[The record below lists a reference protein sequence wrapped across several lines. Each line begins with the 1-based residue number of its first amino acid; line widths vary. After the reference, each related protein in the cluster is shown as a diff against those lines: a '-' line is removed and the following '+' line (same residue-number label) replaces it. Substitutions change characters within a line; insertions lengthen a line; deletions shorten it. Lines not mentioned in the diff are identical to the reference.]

1 MSSGVSGAG
10 GADGKGPAGAGASSG
25 ASPAGAA
32 AGADR
37 ATDARDRGDVT
48 AAADAVDR
56 EAVAREAA
64 TVAGVDPDR
73 GLGRDG
79 FELAE
84 ATEPGVGVSAV
95 AGASP
100 VAGASATADVAA
112 AGAVAPATSAA
123 PPENPAAF
131 LADPSLDRAAL
142 DARLGAMETP
152 AVTGLLDAIDTPELG
167 FGDRLT
173 ADGRAALSADLDR
186 RFTEASRAGDF
197 ANPELAEL
205 SREAFRHRVE
215 PYSGRSW
222 RELASVELARD
233 PRPEAADTRAVLAE
247 TRNLVSHHV
256 GGGMPP
262 HEMTNG
268 QLLAAVRDNP
278 RMQLV
283 GDIMGLTG
291 VGLIG
296 SFMAEGKARERVQ
309 ELELRMS
316 DGRLP
321 PMDVAA
327 LTDNPAARAI
337 GAGVL
342 AAEVITTVTPQGL
355 LRDGLRGALRWGARR
370 IDDVVGAAAPRALRY
385 APGAAAD
392 AFTDTRRIQHA
403 SRHLIEDGT
412 LGAWNNQTRRAFVDR
427 ATQILEQPQHT
438 VAGWRLGP
446 HSTDIYVGDFNG
458 RTVGIAVFRDGPH
471 AGRVATAFSPDATQR
486 ALWGLD

>member
-1 MSSGVSGAG
+1 MTSGVSGAG
-10 GADGKGPAGAGASSG
+10 GSDGRGPSGAGGTGGPSAASG
-25 ASPAGAA
+25 A

-37 ATDARDRGDVT
+37 ATDAKDRSDVA

-56 EAVAREAA
+56 EAVTREAA
-64 TVAGVDPDR
+64 TVAGVDPSAPAA
-73 GLGRDG
+73 RDG

-84 ATEPGVGVSAV
+84 AAREP
-95 AGASP
+95 
-100 VAGASATADVAA
+100 SATATAGPAA
-112 AGAVAPATSAA
+112 VGPAAPATAA
-123 PPENPAAF
+123 VPAENPAAF
-131 LADPSLDRAAL
+131 LADPSLGRAEL

-152 AVTGLLDAIDTPELG
+152 ALTGLFDAIDTPELD
-167 FGDRLT
+167 FGARMT
-173 ADGRAALSADLDR
+173 PDGRAAFTAEVDR
-186 RFTEASRAGDF
+186 RFDRASRDRDY

-205 SREAFRHRVE
+205 SREAVRHGMNGPAERGWRDVAGAMI
-215 PYSGRSW
+215 SRS
-222 RELASVELARD
+222 ED
-233 PRPEAADTRAVLAE
+233 PEARDTRAILAE
-247 TRNLVSHHV
+247 TRNLVSHRID
-256 GGGMPP
+256 GGLPP
-262 HEMTNG
+262 SEMTNG
-268 QLLAAVRDNP
+268 QLLDAVRDNP
-278 RMQLV
+278 RMQAV

-327 LTDNPAARAI
+327 LTHNPAARAV
-337 GAGVL
+337 GAAVL
-342 AAEVITTVTPQGL
+342 AAEVITTVSPQGL

-370 IDDVVGAAAPRALRY
+370 VDDVVGAAAPRALHY
-385 APGAAAD
+385 TPGAAAE